1 MEINIRARG
10 FDLDDET
17 RDMIL
22 RRTTF
27 ALDAFTDSVGAVSIY
42 LLDLNGPRGGVDKLC
57 QINAEIGGRTQLAV
71 IEQNRTIAGA
81 VNQALRSMKYRVAD
95 CLRREREHEPES
107 MAATVS

>member
-17 RDMIL
+17 REMIL

-27 ALDAFTDSVGAVSIY
+27 ALDAFRDSVGAVSIY

-57 QINAEIGGRTQLAV
+57 QINAEVGGRTQLAV
-71 IEQNRTIAGA
+71 IQQNTTIAGA
-81 VNQALRSMKYRVAD
+81 VNNALRTIKYRVAD
-95 CLRREREHEPES
+95 SLRRERPPDTQS
-107 MAATVS
+107 IRAAVA